1 MELKPSNYAQVGAIK
16 CLCDLSYKLEDTN
29 MGSKDESITLRYAQ
43 GQVFNSEKRFRILVA
58 GRRFGKSYLACIELL
73 RGAINRPGETYFYCA
88 PTYRM
93 AKDIAWKELKKL
105 VPKIWVKAKNE
116 TDLRLDLINGSSI
129 ELKGTE
135 NAMALRGRSLSG
147 VVLDEAAFMDR
158 DVWAEVIRPALAD
171 KQGWALFISTPDGT
185 ASWFYDMW
193 CFCGEA
199 ERDDWHRWSFT
210 TIEGG
215 NVAPEEVEAARGQ
228 LDERTFRQ
236 EFEASFEN
244 LTGLVAVSFD
254 DDNIDKEV
262 QDFHLM
268 PLLIGLDFNV
278 DPMAGIC
285 AVKHEDNL
293 YVFDEIMLTGGATT
307 WDFAEEVIR
316 RYGVDRRVIACP
328 DPTGSARKTSGVGVT
343 DQTILR
349 RNGFTVMSPKSPWKV
364 RDKITAVNTA
374 LLDANGNR
382 RTFIHPRCKE
392 LIKALRT
399 LTYAPNTGM
408 PNKNLGVDHA
418 FDAFGYLCLQ
428 QFNLAKP
435 ETLGQTSFRIY

>member
-1 MELKPSNYAQVGAIK
+1 MSLNEVS
-16 CLCDLSYKLEDTN
+16 
-29 MGSKDESITLRYAQ
+29 LRYAQ
-43 GQVFNSEKRFRILVA
+43 GEVFNSEKRFRVLVA
-58 GRRFGKSYLACIELL
+58 GRRFGKSYLSCIELL
-73 RGAINRPGETYFYCA
+73 RGAIERPGEVYFYCA

-93 AKDIAWKELKKL
+93 AKDIAWKELKRL
-105 VPKIWVKAKNE
+105 VPKTWIQAKNE

-135 NAMALRGRSLSG
+135 NAMALRGRSLAG

-193 CFCGEA
+193 CFCGEQ
-199 ERDDWHRWSFT
+199 EWDDWQRWSFT
-210 TIEGG
+210 TVEGG
-215 NVAPEEVEAARGQ
+215 NVAKEEVEAARGQ
-228 LDERTFRQ
+228 LDARTFRQ

-244 LTGLVAVSFD
+244 LTGLVAVSFG
-254 DDNIDKEV
+254 DDNIDKNV

-268 PLLIGLDFNV
+268 PLLLGLDFNV

-285 AVKHEDNL
+285 AVRHDDNL

-307 WDFAEEVIR
+307 WDFAEEVTR
-316 RYGVDRRVIACP
+316 RYGVDRRIIACP

-343 DQTILR
+343 DHMILR
-349 RNGFTVMSPKSPWKV
+349 RSGFTVMSPKSPWKI

-374 LLDANGNR
+374 LLDANGIR
-382 RTFIHPRCKE
+382 RTLIHPRCKE

-399 LTYAPNTGM
+399 LTYAPNTGL

>member
-1 MELKPSNYAQVGAIK
+1 MAVKNAPEIS
-16 CLCDLSYKLEDTN
+16 
-29 MGSKDESITLRYAQ
+29 LRYAQ
-43 GQVFNSEKRFRILVA
+43 GQVFNCQKRFRVLVA
-58 GRRFGKSYLACIELL
+58 GRRFGKSYLSCIELL
-73 RGAINRPGETYFYCA
+73 RGAINRPGEVYFYCA

-105 VPKIWVKAKNE
+105 VPKVWVKSKNE
-116 TDLRLDLINGSSI
+116 TDLRIELINDSVI

-135 NAMALRGRSLSG
+135 NAMALRGRSLAG

-193 CFCGEA
+193 CFCGEQ
-199 ERDDWHRWSFT
+199 EWDDWQRWSFT

-215 NVAPEEVEAARGQ
+215 NVKKEEVEAARGQ
-228 LDERTFRQ
+228 LDPRTFRQ

-244 LTGLVAVSFD
+244 LTGLVAVSFAD
-254 DDNIDKEV
+254 ENIDKEV
-262 QDFHLM
+262 EDLHML
-268 PLLIGLDFNV
+268 PLLLGLDFNV

-285 AVKHEDNL
+285 AVKHNDCL

-316 RYGVDRRVIACP
+316 RYGVDRRIIACP

-343 DQTILR
+343 DHNILR
-349 RNGFTVMSPKSPWKV
+349 RSGFTVMSPKSPWKI
-364 RDKITAVNTA
+364 RDKITSVNTA
-374 LLDANGNR
+374 LYDANGNR

-399 LTYAPNTGM
+399 LTYAPNTGL

-428 QFNLAKP
+428 QFNLVKP

>member
-1 MELKPSNYAQVGAIK
+1 MSVKAKEEL
-16 CLCDLSYKLEDTN
+16 
-29 MGSKDESITLRYAQ
+29 TLRWAQ
-43 GQVFNSEKRFRILVA
+43 GEVFSNKSRFRVLVA
-58 GRRFGKSYLACIELL
+58 GRRFGKSYLSCIELVNA
-73 RGAINRPGETYFYCA
+73 AIKRPGETYFYCA

-105 VPKIWVKAKNE
+105 VPREWVASKNE
-116 TDLRLDLINGSSI
+116 TDLKIELINGSLI

-135 NAMALRGRSLSG
+135 NATTLRGRSLAG
-147 VVLDEAAFMDR
+147 VVLDEAAFMDS
-158 DVWAEVIRPALAD
+158 DVWFQVIRPALAD

-185 ASWFYDMW
+185 ASWFYDLW
-193 CFCGEA
+193 CYVPEDESG
-199 ERDDWHRWSFT
+199 DWKRWSFT

-215 NVAPEEVEAARGQ
+215 NVPAEEVEAAKAQ
-228 LDERTFRQ
+228 LDKRTFKQ

-254 DDNIDKEV
+254 DENISNEA
-262 QDFHLM
+262 QDLQM
-268 PLLIGLDFNV
+268 LPLILGLDFNV
-278 DPMAGIC
+278 DPMMGIC
-285 AVKHEDNL
+285 AVKYQNYL

-316 RYGVDRRVIACP
+316 RYGVDRRIIACP

-343 DQTILR
+343 DHTILR
-349 RNGFTVMSPKSPWKV
+349 RNGFTVMSPKSPWKI

-374 LLDANGNR
+374 LYDANGDR
-382 RTFIHPRCKE
+382 RTLIHPRCKE

-399 LTYAPNTGM
+399 LTYAPNTGL

>member
-1 MELKPSNYAQVGAIK
+1 MAVKTAPEIN
-16 CLCDLSYKLEDTN
+16 
-29 MGSKDESITLRYAQ
+29 LRWAQ
-43 GQVFNSEKRFRILVA
+43 GEVFNNDKRFRVLVA
-58 GRRFGKSYLACIELL
+58 GRRFGKSYLSCIELL
-73 RGAINRPGETYFYCA
+73 RGAISKPGETFFYCA

-93 AKDIAWKELKKL
+93 AKDIAWKALKKL
-105 VPKIWVKAKNE
+105 VPKVWIQSKNE
-116 TDLRLDLINGSSI
+116 TDLRLDLVNGSSI

-147 VVLDEAAFMDR
+147 VVLDEAAFMDAE
-158 DVWAEVIRPALAD
+158 VWFEVIRPALAD

-185 ASWFYDMW
+185 ASWFYDLW
-193 CFCGEA
+193 CYCKEDPT
-199 ERDDWHRWSFT
+199 EEWKRWCYT

-215 NVAPEEVEAARGQ
+215 NVPKEEVEAARAQ

-244 LTGLVAVSFD
+244 LTGLVAISFGD
-254 DDNIDKEV
+254 ENISTIAEDISIA
-262 QDFHLM
+262 
-268 PLLIGLDFNV
+268 PLLLGVDFNV
-278 DPMAGIC
+278 DPMSGIC
-285 AVKHEDNL
+285 AVRDGENL

-307 WDFAEEVIR
+307 WDFAEEVTR

-328 DPTGSARKTSGVGVT
+328 DPTGGARKTAGVGAT
-343 DQTILR
+343 DHSILR
-349 RNGFTVMSPKSPWKV
+349 RSGFNVSSPRAPWKI

-374 LLDANGNR
+374 LLDASGSR
-382 RTFIHPRCKE
+382 RTFIHPRCKQ
-392 LIKALRT
+392 LIKSLRT
-399 LTYAPNTGM
+399 LTYAPNTGL

-435 ETLGQTSFRIY
+435 ETLGQTGYRIY

>member
-1 MELKPSNYAQVGAIK
+1 MAVKNKPEIS
-16 CLCDLSYKLEDTN
+16 
-29 MGSKDESITLRYAQ
+29 LRYAQ
-43 GQVFNSEKRFRILVA
+43 GEVFNSDKRFRVLVA
-58 GRRFGKSYLACIELL
+58 GRRFGKSYLSCIELL

-93 AKDIAWKELKKL
+93 AKDIAWKELKRL
-105 VPKIWVKAKNE
+105 VPKVWIQSKNE
-116 TDLRLDLINGSSI
+116 TDLRLELINGLTI

-135 NAMALRGRSLSG
+135 NAMALRGRSLAG

-193 CFCGEA
+193 CFCGEQ
-199 ERDDWHRWSFT
+199 EWDDWKRWSFT

-215 NVAPEEVEAARGQ
+215 NVAPEEVEAAREQ
-228 LDERTFRQ
+228 LDARTFRQ

-244 LTGLVAVSFD
+244 LTGLVAVSFS

-262 QDFHLM
+262 QDLHML
-268 PLLIGLDFNV
+268 PLLLGLDFNV

-285 AVKHEDNL
+285 AVKHNNCL

-307 WDFAEEVIR
+307 WDFAEEVTR

-328 DPTGSARKTSGVGVT
+328 DPTGNARKTSGVGST
-343 DQTILR
+343 DHNILR
-349 RNGFTVMSPKSPWKV
+349 RSGFTVMSPKSPWKI

-374 LLDANGNR
+374 LYDANGDR
-382 RTFIHPRCKE
+382 RTLIHPRCKE
-392 LIKALRT
+392 LIKSLRT
-399 LTYAPNTGM
+399 LTYAPNTGL

>member
-1 MELKPSNYAQVGAIK
+1 MAVKNRPEIS
-16 CLCDLSYKLEDTN
+16 
-29 MGSKDESITLRYAQ
+29 LRYAQ
-43 GQVFNSEKRFRILVA
+43 GEVFNCDKRFRVLVA
-58 GRRFGKSYLACIELL
+58 GRRFGKSYLSCIELL

-93 AKDIAWKELKKL
+93 AKDIAWKELKRL
-105 VPKIWVKAKNE
+105 VPKVWVQSKNE
-116 TDLRLDLINGSSI
+116 TDLRLELINGSTI

-135 NAMALRGRSLSG
+135 NAMALRGRSLAG

-193 CFCGEA
+193 CFCGEQ
-199 ERDDWHRWSFT
+199 EWDDWKRWSFT

-215 NVAPEEVEAARGQ
+215 NVAPEEVEAARAQ
-228 LDERTFRQ
+228 LDARTFRQ

-244 LTGLVAVSFD
+244 LTGLVAVSFA

-262 QDFHLM
+262 QDLHML
-268 PLLIGLDFNV
+268 PLLLGLDFNV
-278 DPMAGIC
+278 DPMAGVC
-285 AVKHEDNL
+285 AVKHNDTL

-307 WDFAEEVIR
+307 WDFAEEVTR

-328 DPTGSARKTSGVGVT
+328 DPTGNARKTSGVGST
-343 DQTILR
+343 DHSILR
-349 RNGFTVMSPKSPWKV
+349 RSGFTVMSPKAPWKI

-374 LLDANGNR
+374 LYDANGDR
-382 RTFIHPRCKE
+382 RTLIHPRCKE
-392 LIKALRT
+392 LIKSLRT
-399 LTYAPNTGM
+399 LTYAPNTGL

>member
-1 MELKPSNYAQVGAIK
+1 MAVKNRPEIS
-16 CLCDLSYKLEDTN
+16 
-29 MGSKDESITLRYAQ
+29 LRYAQ
-43 GQVFNSEKRFRILVA
+43 GEVFNCDKRFRVLVA
-58 GRRFGKSYLACIELL
+58 GRRFGKSYLSCIELL
-73 RGAINRPGETYFYCA
+73 RGAINRPGEVYFYCA

-93 AKDIAWKELKKL
+93 AKDIAWKELKRL
-105 VPKIWVKAKNE
+105 VPRVWIQSKNE
-116 TDLRLDLINGSSI
+116 TDLRIELINGSTI

-135 NAMALRGRSLSG
+135 NAMALRGRSLAG
-147 VVLDEAAFMDR
+147 VVLDEAAFMER

-193 CFCGEA
+193 CFCGEQ
-199 ERDDWHRWSFT
+199 EWDDWKRWSFT

-215 NVAPEEVEAARGQ
+215 NVAPEEVEAAREQ
-228 LDERTFRQ
+228 LDARTFRQ

-244 LTGLVAVSFD
+244 LTGLVAVSFS

-262 QDFHLM
+262 QDLHML
-268 PLLIGLDFNV
+268 PLLLGLDFNV

-285 AVKHEDNL
+285 AVKHNDTL

-307 WDFAEEVIR
+307 WDFAEEVTR

-328 DPTGSARKTSGVGVT
+328 DPTGSARKTSGVGAT
-343 DQTILR
+343 DHTILR
-349 RNGFTVMSPKSPWKV
+349 RSGFTVMSPKSPWKI

-374 LLDANGNR
+374 LYDANGTR
-382 RTFIHPRCKE
+382 RTLIHPRCKE
-392 LIKALRT
+392 LIKSLRT
-399 LTYAPNTGM
+399 LTYAPNTGL

>member
-1 MELKPSNYAQVGAIK
+1 MSLNEVS
-16 CLCDLSYKLEDTN
+16 
-29 MGSKDESITLRYAQ
+29 LRYAQ
-43 GQVFNSEKRFRILVA
+43 GEVFNSDKRFRLLVA
-58 GRRFGKSYLACIELL
+58 GRRFGKSYLSCIELL
-73 RGAINRPGETYFYCA
+73 RGAISRPGEVYFYCA

-93 AKDIAWKELKKL
+93 AKDIAWKELKRL
-105 VPKIWVKAKNE
+105 VPKTWIQAKNE

-135 NAMALRGRSLSG
+135 NAMALRGRSLAG
-147 VVLDEAAFMDR
+147 VVLDEAAFMER

-193 CFCGEA
+193 CFCGEQ
-199 ERDDWHRWSFT
+199 EWDDWQRWSFT

-215 NVAPEEVEAARGQ
+215 NVKAEEVEAAKSQ
-228 LDERTFRQ
+228 LDPRTFRQ

-244 LTGLVAVSFD
+244 LTGLVAVSFSD
-254 DDNIDKEV
+254 ENIDKEV
-262 QDFHLM
+262 ADLHML
-268 PLLIGLDFNV
+268 PLLLGLDFNV

-285 AVKHEDNL
+285 AVKHNNTL

-307 WDFAEEVIR
+307 WDFTEEVVR
-316 RYGVDRRVIACP
+316 RYGVDRRIIACP

-343 DQTILR
+343 DHNILR
-349 RNGFTVMSPKSPWKV
+349 RSGFTVMSPKSPWKI

-374 LLDANGNR
+374 LYDANGER
-382 RTFIHPRCKE
+382 RTLIHPRCKE

-399 LTYAPNTGM
+399 LTYAPNTGL

-428 QFNLAKP
+428 QFNLVKP
-435 ETLGQTSFRIY
+435 ETLGQTAFRIY

>member
-1 MELKPSNYAQVGAIK
+1 MAVKNKPEIS
-16 CLCDLSYKLEDTN
+16 
-29 MGSKDESITLRYAQ
+29 LRYAQ
-43 GQVFNSEKRFRILVA
+43 GEVFNCDKRFRVLVA
-58 GRRFGKSYLACIELL
+58 GRRFGKSYLSCIELL
-73 RGAINRPGETYFYCA
+73 RGAINRPGEVYFYCA

-105 VPKIWVKAKNE
+105 VPKVWIKSKNE
-116 TDLRLDLINGSSI
+116 TDLRLELINGSTI

-135 NAMALRGRSLSG
+135 NAMALRGRSLAG

-158 DVWAEVIRPALAD
+158 EVWAEVIRPALAD

-193 CFCGEA
+193 CYCGE
-199 ERDDWHRWSFT
+199 EEWDDWQRWSFT

-215 NVAPEEVEAARGQ
+215 NVKEEEVEAARGQ
-228 LDERTFRQ
+228 LDARTFRQ

-244 LTGLVAVSFD
+244 LTGLVAVSFG
-254 DDNIDKEV
+254 DDNVDKEV
-262 QDFHLM
+262 QDLHML

-285 AVKHEDNL
+285 AVKHNDCL

-316 RYGVDRRVIACP
+316 RYGVDRRIIACP

-343 DQTILR
+343 DHNILR
-349 RNGFTVMSPKSPWKV
+349 RSGFTVMSPRSPWKI
-364 RDKITAVNTA
+364 RDKITSINTA
-374 LLDANGNR
+374 LYDANGDR

-399 LTYAPNTGM
+399 LTYVPNTGL

>member
-1 MELKPSNYAQVGAIK
+1 MSLNEVS
-16 CLCDLSYKLEDTN
+16 
-29 MGSKDESITLRYAQ
+29 LRYAQ
-43 GQVFNSEKRFRILVA
+43 GEVFNSDKRFRLLVA
-58 GRRFGKSYLACIELL
+58 GRRFGKSYLSCIELL
-73 RGAINRPGETYFYCA
+73 RGAISRPGEVYFYCA

-105 VPKIWVKAKNE
+105 VPKTWVQAKNE

-135 NAMALRGRSLSG
+135 NAMALRGRSLAG
-147 VVLDEAAFMDR
+147 VVLDEAAFMER

-193 CFCGEA
+193 CFCGEQ
-199 ERDDWHRWSFT
+199 EWDDWQRWSFT

-215 NVAPEEVEAARGQ
+215 NVKEEEVEAAKSQ
-228 LDERTFRQ
+228 LDPRTFRQ

-244 LTGLVAVSFD
+244 LTGLVAVSFND
-254 DDNIDKEV
+254 ENIDKEV
-262 QDFHLM
+262 ADLHML
-268 PLLIGLDFNV
+268 PLLLGLDFNV

-285 AVKHEDNL
+285 AVKHNNTL

-307 WDFAEEVIR
+307 WDFTEEVVR
-316 RYGVDRRVIACP
+316 RYGVDRRIIACP

-343 DQTILR
+343 DHNILR
-349 RNGFTVMSPKSPWKV
+349 RSGFTVMSPKSPWKI

-374 LLDANGNR
+374 LYDANGER
-382 RTFIHPRCKE
+382 RTLIHPRCKE

-399 LTYAPNTGM
+399 LTYAPNTGL

-428 QFNLAKP
+428 QFNLVKP
-435 ETLGQTSFRIY
+435 ETLGQTAFRIY

>member
-1 MELKPSNYAQVGAIK
+1 MSLNEVS
-16 CLCDLSYKLEDTN
+16 
-29 MGSKDESITLRYAQ
+29 LRYAQ
-43 GQVFNSEKRFRILVA
+43 GEVFNSDKRFRLLVA
-58 GRRFGKSYLACIELL
+58 GRRFGKSYLSCIELL
-73 RGAINRPGETYFYCA
+73 RGAISRPGEVYFYCA

-93 AKDIAWKELKKL
+93 AKDIAWKELKRL
-105 VPKIWVKAKNE
+105 VPKTWIQAKNE

-135 NAMALRGRSLSG
+135 NAMALRGRSLAG
-147 VVLDEAAFMDR
+147 VVLDEAAFMER

-193 CFCGEA
+193 CFCGEQ
-199 ERDDWHRWSFT
+199 EWDDWQRWSFT

-215 NVAPEEVEAARGQ
+215 NVKEEEVEAAKSQ
-228 LDERTFRQ
+228 LDPRTFRQ

-244 LTGLVAVSFD
+244 LTGLVAVSFS

-262 QDFHLM
+262 EDLHML
-268 PLLIGLDFNV
+268 PLLLGLDFNV

-285 AVKHEDNL
+285 AVKHNNTL

-307 WDFAEEVIR
+307 WDFTEEVVR
-316 RYGVDRRVIACP
+316 RYGVDRRIIACP

-343 DQTILR
+343 DHNILR
-349 RNGFTVMSPKSPWKV
+349 RSGFTVMSPKSPWKI
-364 RDKITAVNTA
+364 RDKITSVNTA
-374 LLDANGNR
+374 LLDANGER
-382 RTFIHPRCKE
+382 RTLIHPRCKE

-399 LTYAPNTGM
+399 LTYAPNTGL

-428 QFNLAKP
+428 QFNLVKP
-435 ETLGQTSFRIY
+435 ETLGQTAFRIY